1 MRKTLLSMVQSILS
15 DMDSEDVNSIAD
27 TVEAQ
32 QIASVIQ
39 DTYFNI
45 IAAREIPEHKQ
56 MLQLTSLSDSQ
67 KPTHFRYPN
76 NTKEIE
82 KLFYNTS
89 TTGSTYTEVYFV
101 EPIDFLNRVDESA
114 TNTIQVQTVAG
125 NVPVFIMTDRM
136 PKYYTSFDDDNII
149 MDAYDSS
156 VEAILQ
162 ESKTR
167 AYGTIYPTF
176 SIEDSFEPDIDD
188 TMLPYLLAE
197 AKSTC
202 FSLFKSGSDP
212 KVEQAAR
219 RLKSYVQ
226 NDMYKTRRENK
237 RPHYGRH

>member
-1 MRKTLLSMVQSILS
+1 MRTTLLSMVQSILS
-15 DMDSEDVNSIAD
+15 DMDSEDVNSISD

-39 DTYFNI
+39 DTYFNLI
-45 IAAREIPEHKQ
+45 SAREIPEHKQ
-56 MLQLTSLSDSQ
+56 MLQLTSLSNSQ

-82 KLFYNTS
+82 VLFYNTATS
-89 TTGSTYTEVYFV
+89 GSTYTQVYFL
-101 EPIDFLNRVDESA
+101 EPIDFLNRVDETA
-114 TNTIQVQTVAG
+114 TSVLQVETVAG
-125 NVPVFIMTDRM
+125 EVPVFVYTDRM

-156 VEAILQ
+156 IESTLQ
-162 ESKTR
+162 TSKSR

-176 SIEDSFEPDIDD
+176 SITDDFEPDLDD

-237 RPHYGRH
+237 RPKYGRH

>member
-32 QIASVIQ
+32 QVASVIQ

-56 MLQLTSLSDSQ
+56 MLQLTSLSNSQ

-82 KLFYNTS
+82 KLFYNTA

-101 EPIDFLNRVDESA
+101 EPIDFLNRVDDSA
-114 TNTIQVQTVAG
+114 TNTVQVQTVAG
-125 NVPVFIMTDRM
+125 NVPVFVMTDRM

-176 SIEDSFEPDIDD
+176 EITDSFEPDIDD

-202 FSLFKSGSDP
+202 LSLFKSGSDP

-226 NDMYKTRRENK
+226 NDMYKTKRENK

>member
-1 MRKTLLSMVQSILS
+1 MRRTLLSMVQSILS
-15 DMDSEDVNSIAD
+15 DMDSEDVNSISES
-27 TVEAQ
+27 VEAQ
-32 QIASVIQ
+32 QVASVIQ

-45 IAAREIPEHKQ
+45 ISAREIPEHKQ
-56 MLQLTSLSDSQ
+56 MLQLTSLSNNQ

-82 KLFYNTS
+82 KLFYNTAY
-89 TTGSTYTEVYFV
+89 TGSTYTEVYFL

-114 TNTIQVQTVAG
+114 TNTQQVQTVAG

-149 MDAYDSS
+149 MDAYDVS

-162 ESKTR
+162 QSKTR
-167 AYGTIYPTF
+167 AYGTIYPSF
-176 SIEDSFEPDIDD
+176 QIDDNFEPDLDD

-202 FSLFKSGSDP
+202 FSMFKSGSDP

-226 NDMYKTRRENK
+226 NDMYKTKRENK

>member
-82 KLFYNTS
+82 KLFYNTA
-89 TTGSTYTEVYFV
+89 TTGSTYTEVYFL

-114 TNTIQVQTVAG
+114 TNTMQVQTVAG

-156 VEAILQ
+156 VEAILL